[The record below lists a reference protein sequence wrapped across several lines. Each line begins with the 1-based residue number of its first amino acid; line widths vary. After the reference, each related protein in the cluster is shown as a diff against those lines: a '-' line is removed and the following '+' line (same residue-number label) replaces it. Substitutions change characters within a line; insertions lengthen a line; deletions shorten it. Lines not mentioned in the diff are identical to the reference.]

1 MQSIMTSLPVSTH
14 LDHLDWVDTE
24 PWSPQL
30 REQGLQSVHSN
41 SVKLEKMKDHG
52 TNLNKNTLS

>member
-1 MQSIMTSLPVSTH
+1 MQSIMTEPVSTH
-14 LDHLDWVDTE
+14 LDHLDWADTE

-41 SVKLEKMKDHG
+41 SVKWEKKKF
-52 TNLNKNTLS
+52 NLVQN